1 MTVQSITANTDKL
14 MPVEA
19 TNVIDLAK
27 KALSA
32 SKEAALLAEKCSDLD
47 DVVSNRF
54 VSFAF

>member
-1 MTVQSITANTDKL
+1 MQSITANTDKL